1 MSEIEKDTS
10 TELKDLE
17 AKLDTLIDSYDL
29 IRHENSSLKT
39 KQGELVKE
47 KAKLL
52 EKTTI
57 ARTRVE
63 AMVTRLKSMEHGS

>member
-1 MSEIEKDTS
+1 MSDTEYDPS
-10 TELKDLE
+10 TELKELE
-17 AKLDTLIDSYDL
+17 EKLDVLIEQYDL
-29 IRHENSSLKT
+29 LQNENSSLKI
-39 KQGELVKE
+39 KQEALVKE

-63 AMVTRLKSMEHGS
+63 AMITRLKAMEHGS

>member
-1 MSEIEKDTS
+1 MSDAENDTS

-17 AKLDTLIDSYDL
+17 QKLDALIDKYNL
-29 IRHENSSLKT
+29 VKNENSSLKT
-39 KQGELVKE
+39 RQDSLVKE

-63 AMVTRLKSMEHGS
+63 AMITRLKSMEHGS